1 MIVRHYENVIEK
13 ALLNGEE
20 INIHGFIRFKVGE
33 LGERAYKD
41 AVTGE
46 MKLAAPIKRV
56 RIKASERLDRMVNE
70 R

>member
-1 MIVRHYENVIEK
+1 MIVRHYENVVEK
-13 ALLNGEE
+13 ALLDGEE
-20 INIHGFIRFKVGE
+20 VHLHGFIRYRVGE